1 MHRSSSR
8 WPLIAALG
16 AFVLIAVAAA
26 LPVARADARP
36 TVAVTILAPAE
47 PVHAGAEAVFVV
59 VVSGPGAAGAIID
72 YEAEGGTIMQRL
84 GLTESAPDVA
94 TATVWVRRDEPGSA
108 TLRATVRDGAGA
120 AASARFASA
129 GSIQLTLNV
138 DAPPDGA
145 ARSWLFEV
153 LDSSDVVVEELVAFT
168 SGDAPED
175 SPVTGPLPAGV
186 YTVRPAGDLSLGAV
200 CGGPVF
206 YQLLAP
212 AGGVASVSL
221 GDSGIAA
228 VSFHFAACP
237 PAGASAPNPTPTQ
250 MVAGARTGAS
260 PTPLPPA
267 AGAGRAADV
276 DTAPQWV
283 VVVVLLVTVGASG
296 WLVARRASRT
306 GTSPR

>member
-1 MHRSSSR
+1 MHRLSSR
-8 WPLIAALG
+8 RPLVAAIG
-16 AFVLIAVAAA
+16 ALVLIVVAAA
-26 LPVARADARP
+26 LPVAGADARP

-47 PVHAGAEAVFVV
+47 PVHAGGEAVFVV

-108 TLRATVRDGAGA
+108 TLHATVRDGAGA
-120 AASARFASA
+120 AASARFAAA

-138 DAPPDGA
+138 DAPLDGA

-153 LDSSDVVVEELVAFT
+153 LDSSGVVVEELVAFT

-175 SPVTGPLPAGV
+175 SPVTGPLPPGV
-186 YTVRPAGDLSLGAV
+186 YTVRPAGDASLGAA

-206 YQLLAP
+206 YQLLVP
-212 AGGVASVSL
+212 AGGVASATL
-221 GDSGIAA
+221 GETGVAA
-228 VSFHFAACP
+228 VSFRFAACP
-237 PAGASAPNPTPTQ
+237 PDGASAPSPTPTQ
-250 MVAGARTGAS
+250 LVAGDRTAS

-306 GTSPR
+306 GTPSR